1 VQDLKQR
8 LVVVQNYPFRE
19 SLGLMLLSLA
29 LLVSTTISLALNF
42 ILSLLWLITWMW
54 RKLIV
59 LLRNIVQRALNAL
72 FTLCPWAVALKGIT
86 SPFSKLQK
94 LLWRKDTD
102 LPQDSTLPYSEMPGE
117 LDKNVVYLRGIH
129 TEEQFEKVR
138 KQL

>member
-1 VQDLKQR
+1 
-8 LVVVQNYPFRE
+8 
-19 SLGLMLLSLA
+19 
-29 LLVSTTISLALNF
+29 LLVNTTISLALNF
-42 ILSLLWLITWMW
+42 TLSLLWLMTWML

-72 FTLCPWAVALKGIT
+72 FTLCPWVVALKGIT

-117 LDKNVVYLRGIH
+117 LDKNVVYLRGVH
-129 TEEQFEKVR
+129 TEEHFEKVR